1 MTRKKKLDEVLIGKT
16 LPSSTINISEDA
28 ILRHCR
34 STFTTGLI
42 HTDYETARAA
52 GYRGL
57 VVPAAMYTQL
67 LREQVAHLRR
77 TFNGAG
83 LGAGISVEVLEPS
96 CAGDALQ
103 ATTYLKDMYTKTGRS
118 GTMDFTLWETALT
131 NEQGE
136 KVAIVHQSYVK
147 GKGTPGHSGR

>member
-1 MTRKKKLDEVLIGKT
+1 MTHKKRPDQVLIGKT
-16 LPSSTINISEDA
+16 LPSSTVNISEDA

-34 STFTTGLI
+34 STSTTGLI
-42 HTDYETARAA
+42 HTDYEAARTA

-67 LREQVAHLRR
+67 LREQVTHLRR

-118 GTMDFTLWETALT
+118 GMMVFVVWETTMT
-131 NEQGE
+131 NQEGV
-136 KVAIVHQSYVK
+136 KVAAIQESFVNRNRTR
-147 GKGTPGHSGR
+147 G